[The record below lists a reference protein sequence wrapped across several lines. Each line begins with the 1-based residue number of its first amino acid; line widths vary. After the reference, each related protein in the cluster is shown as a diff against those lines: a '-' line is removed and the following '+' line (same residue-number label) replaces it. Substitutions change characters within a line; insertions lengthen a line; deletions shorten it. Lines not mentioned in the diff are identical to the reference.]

1 MNYGNYDDDEEDEDR
16 KDRRGRD
23 RSRRDPFGDLFGFG
37 DMFGFSNIDEEFER
51 MRKIAEK
58 MMSQQRN
65 RTSKDPFVYGFSI
78 RQGPD
83 GKPKID
89 EFGNAKDYF
98 YGDEDSEEKSEWTPL
113 TDVQDTGDKVM
124 VTVDIPGVEKED
136 IDLNVRDNILIVSV
150 EGKRRYKKRIQLP
163 AKVDPQGADAT
174 YNNGV
179 LEVELEKI
187 TEEMGQSIEID

>member
-1 MNYGNYDDDEEDEDR
+1 MNYGNYDDEEDEERNDR
-16 KDRRGRD
+16 KGRD
-23 RSRRDPFGDLFGFG
+23 RRRRDPFGDLFNFQ
-37 DMFGFSNIDEEFER
+37 DMFGFSDIDKEFKR

-58 MMSQQRN
+58 MMSQN
-65 RTSKDPFVYGFSI
+65 RSMTSRDPFVYGFSI

-98 YGDEDSEEKSEWTPL
+98 YGDEESEQKSEWTPL
-113 TDVQDTGDKVM
+113 TDVQDTGEKVL
-124 VTVDIPGVEKED
+124 VTVDIPGVEKEE
-136 IDLNVRDNILIVSV
+136 IDLNVKDDILIVSV
-150 EGKRRYKKRIQLP
+150 DGKRRYKKKIQLP
-163 AKVDPQGADAT
+163 AKVDPQEADAT

-179 LEVELEKI
+179 LEVELNKI

>member
-16 KDRRGRD
+16 KDRRDRD
-23 RSRRDPFGDLFGFG
+23 RRDPFADFF
-37 DMFGFSNIDEEFER
+37 DFSNMFGFSDVDEEFER
-51 MRKIAEK
+51 MKKLAEK
-58 MMSQQRN
+58 MMSQRRS

-98 YGDEDSEEKSEWTPL
+98 YGDEEGEEKSEWTPL
-113 TDVQDTGDKVM
+113 TDVQDTGDTVM
-124 VTVDIPGVEKED
+124 VTVDIPGVEKQD
-136 IDLNVRDNILIVSV
+136 IDLNLKDDILIVSV
-150 EGKRRYKKRIQLP
+150 EGKRRYKKKIQLP
-163 AKVDPQGADAT
+163 SKVDLQGANAS
-174 YNNGV
+174 YHNGV

>member
-16 KDRRGRD
+16 RDRRGR
-23 RSRRDPFGDLFGFG
+23 RRRDPFGDLFGFS
-37 DMFGFSNIDEEFER
+37 DMFGFSDIDGEFEK

-58 MMSQQRN
+58 MMSQRRK

-89 EFGNAKDYF
+89 EFGNAKDYI
-98 YGDEDSEEKSEWTPL
+98 YGGDEESEEKSEWTPL
-113 TDVQDTGDKVM
+113 TDVQDTGEKVM

-136 IDLNVRDNILIVSV
+136 IDLNVKDDILIVSV
-150 EGKRRYKKRIQLP
+150 EGKRRYKKKIKLP
-163 AKVDPQGADAT
+163 SRVDPKKADAA

-179 LEVELEKI
+179 LEVELDKI